1 MLNMSSKNVITPQFN
16 NALSMPCQ
24 KGERIL
30 IVDDEPIIRDILE
43 RLVSC
48 DGYHC
53 ETAQNGK
60 EAVSKLETGKYE
72 MVLSDV
78 RMPVMDGLHL
88 LRHITA
94 NFRDVAV
101 IMVTAVADANS
112 AIDTLALG
120 AYDYII
126 KPFNASD
133 LRNKIAKALERRRLV
148 TENKQYQHHLEVK
161 VDEQTA
167 SLRKALADVQRAYAQ
182 TLETLINALDAR
194 EQETQR
200 HSKRVSEYALLLA
213 RRMNVPEEELIDIA
227 RGALLHDIGKIGIS
241 DAVLLKPAKLTEEEW
256 VSMRKHPEVGY
267 NILKGIGFLE
277 GAAQMVLQHH
287 EKYDGTG
294 YPRGLRGEQIMR
306 GARIFAAIDTFDAM
320 TSDRPYRK
328 ALSYQI
334 AREEV
339 IRFNGRQFD
348 PAVVECFLSIP
359 EEVWFKTK
367 DNLLP

>member
-1 MLNMSSKNVITPQFN
+1 VGQAPKNF
-16 NALSMPCQ
+16 L
-24 KGERIL
+24 
-30 IVDDEPIIRDILE
+30 
-43 RLVSC
+43 
-48 DGYHC
+48 
-53 ETAQNGK
+53 
-60 EAVSKLETGKYE
+60 
-72 MVLSDV
+72 
-78 RMPVMDGLHL
+78 
-88 LRHITA
+88 
-94 NFRDVAV
+94 
-101 IMVTAVADANS
+101 
-112 AIDTLALG
+112 
-120 AYDYII
+120 
-126 KPFNASD
+126 
-133 LRNKIAKALERRRLV
+133 ALERRRLV
-148 TENKQYQHHLEVK
+148 TENKHYQHHLEIK
-161 VDEQTA
+161 VEEQTA

-213 RRMNVPEEELIDIA
+213 RRMNVPEEELTDIA

-241 DAVLLKPAKLTEEEW
+241 DAILLKPGKLTEEEW

-294 YPRGLRGEQIMR
+294 YPRGLKGEQIMR

-348 PAVVECFLSIP
+348 PAVVNCFLSIP